1 MWVLDGNR
9 SPARRPAQRTQPP
22 YILRGSSDFR
32 SESPSR
38 EVSRLRA
45 KAASPP
51 PPPAEP
57 EPSEPPPVPEPPEPP
72 PLELLQ
78 ARVEQL
84 TRFLADEEAEREE
97 EE

>member
-1 MWVLDGNR
+1 MWVLDCNR

-38 EVSRLRA
+38 EVNRLQA

-51 PPPAEP
+51 SPPAEP
-57 EPSEPPPVPEPPEPP
+57 EPPEPPPVPEPS

-78 ARVEQL
+78 AQVEQL
-84 TRFLADEEAEREE
+84 TRFLADEEAEREDVE
-97 EE
+97 